1 MHRVHPSC
9 TAVQATWL
17 TRFWVEHGACAIIH
31 AGHVQPGPSWLL
43 IATKFGFTGIFA
55 AQIMGWAGPTASQT
69 LLHVLR
75 YAGDGTL
82 SQATGSCSLLHV
94 HCCAG
99 DFANQI
105 ADGAGV
111 KELYMRAGELY
122 MEASRAPAAAQA
134 LSKGAKILEE
144 KDPQVIT
151 GLWAGVG
158 QCGGRD
164 AVQGGQSEL
173 LGWRWWCPWH
183 AASHLQVRRGCEV
196 VSAARGGTAV
206 CQPPVAAP
214 TLFEGLQVRAMP
226 MACFKG
232 VVWGRHLCREPL
244 AS

>member
-1 MHRVHPSC
+1 MAHMQSYMQAQAGCSLPQSPSC
-9 TAVQATWL
+9 TD
-17 TRFWVEHGACAIIH
+17 
-31 AGHVQPGPSWLL
+31 
-43 IATKFGFTGIFA
+43 IFA
-55 AQIMGWAGPTASQT
+55 AEITGWAGPTASWT

-75 YAGDGTL
+75 HAGDGTL

-105 ADGAGV
+105 ADWVGV

-183 AASHLQVRRGCEV
+183 AASHLRVRQGCEGV
-196 VSAARGGTAV
+196 FAARGARRSASH
-206 CQPPVAAP
+206 QWQP
-214 TLFEGLQVRAMP
+214 TLCLRCPDHTKGRAL
-226 MACFKG
+226 
-232 VVWGRHLCREPL
+232 R
-244 AS
+244 